1 MQALKSI
8 LMMLASKEAFTLP
21 YKGTAATRKISLFGM
36 LSSVVNIDFKA
47 FKIEKHI

>member
-1 MQALKSI
+1 
-8 LMMLASKEAFTLP
+8 MMLASREDFTLP
-21 YKGTAATRKISLFGM
+21 YKGTASTRKVSVFGM